1 MPRMRAIGR
10 FALVLLPLS
19 GCETTPESEEVRST
33 WSGALSS
40 GSQPLAA
47 SADGLVRVGL
57 LADEGLVVRAEADK
71 VSILALGG
79 TPSRVASLGDKLL
92 VTLRSER
99 AIAVLAEV
107 DGALVEVD
115 RVATGAE
122 PMGVVVSPDGSRV
135 YVALYGHDEVRV
147 YDGELALLT
156 TLEVSGLPS
165 WLALH
170 PSGQSLYV
178 VAGVGG
184 VVTWFDLREDEAV
197 GTPIEIPAVGGAG
210 RDGDLFFTRRLTGDP
225 AVRPDGAQL
234 AVPGLWVDNTS
245 APKHSAEEQAT
256 RDPAVAY
263 EMIGLGLAPTNP
275 GLVLVELNPDSG
287 EPLGVELRYATS
299 EASPT
304 DPERPQVVRGYLAG
318 VAYSPDGA
326 YVAAPMEN
334 SRLVV
339 LMAPDQSTASDT
351 LGGFR
356 EGPLATVLTDEG
368 PRGVSWSEAD
378 LTVLNVF
385 SLTMAQ
391 LPAGEAIAGID
402 AELDAGGLA
411 HTHLSAEPGTALS
424 PPVFDEQLTQGR
436 LLFSSAIFTEM
447 ATRDSGVSC
456 TTCHVDSR
464 MDGIA
469 WPDFD
474 KVPRQTKSLAG
485 PMSLTAPF
493 TWTED
498 VLTVA
503 EESRITSESR
513 LGGRNAT
520 DAQHDAV
527 AAWIEHTPDVDHAG
541 RGTTTEAVTR
551 GKALFEREDVGCVSC
566 HGGVRYSDQA
576 RHDLYELAGV
586 DTPALVGIA
595 ATAPYLHD
603 GRAPTLRAVL
613 ESSRDGA
620 MGDTSM
626 LSEAELDDLEAFL
639 RSL

>member
-1 MPRMRAIGR
+1 MRGVGR
-10 FALVLLPLS
+10 FALTLLPFS
-19 GCETTPESEEVRST
+19 GCESEPEPAAVEST
-33 WSGALSS
+33 WVGDFVT
-40 GSQPLAA
+40 GSQPIVA
-47 SADGLVRVGL
+47 SADGSVLVSVF
-57 LADEGLVVRAEADK
+57 ADEGLAARAEGDH
-71 VSILALGG
+71 VSLLSLAG
-79 TPSRVASLGDKLL
+79 TPSRVASFGDKLL

-99 AIAVLAEV
+99 AIAVLVEV
-107 DGALVEVD
+107 EGALVELS

-122 PMGVVVSPDGSRV
+122 PFGVVVSPDGSRV

-147 YDGELALLT
+147 YDAELNPLQ
-156 TLEVSGLPS
+156 TLVAPGLPS

-170 PSGQSLYV
+170 PSGHSLYV

-184 VVTWFDLREDEAV
+184 TVTWFDLRESEPV
-197 GTPIEIPAVGGAG
+197 GVPIDIPALDGAG
-210 RDGDLFFTRRLTGDP
+210 RDGDLQFTRRHTGDP

-234 AVPGLWVDNTS
+234 AVPTLWVDNTT

-263 EMIGLGLAPTNP
+263 DEIGLGLAPTNP
-275 GLVLVELNPDSG
+275 GLVLVDLDPASG
-287 EPLGVELRYATS
+287 TPLGVELRYATT
-299 EASPT
+299 EASPA

-339 LMAPDQSTASDT
+339 VMRTDQSTASDS

-356 EGPLATVLTDEG
+356 EGPLATILTDSG
-368 PRGVSWSEAD
+368 PRGVSW
-378 LTVLNVF
+378 T
-385 SLTMAQ
+385 
-391 LPAGEAIAGID
+391 
-402 AELDAGGLA
+402 DAGATALNAFGLSLSA
-411 HTHLSAEPGTALS
+411 LPVVAAVFGIEAEIAIDGLGDTHLSAAPGHVLS
-424 PPVFDEQLTQGR
+424 PPVLDSQLAEGR
-436 LLFSSAIFTEM
+436 LLFSSAIVSEM

-474 KVPRQTKSLAG
+474 TVPRQTKSLAG
-485 PMSLTAPF
+485 AMSLTAPF

-520 DAQHDAV
+520 DAQHEAV
-527 AAWIEHTPDVDHAG
+527 AAWIEHTPDVDHAD
-541 RGTTTEAVTR
+541 RGATTEAVTR
-551 GKALFEREDVGCVSC
+551 GAALFERADVGCVAC

-576 RHDLYELAGV
+576 RHDLYDLAGV

-613 ESSRDGA
+613 EGSRDGS
-620 MGDTSM
+620 MGDTSL
-626 LSEAELDDLEAFL
+626 LSEVELDELEAFL

>member
-1 MPRMRAIGR
+1 MRGVGR
-10 FALVLLPLS
+10 FALTLLPLS
-19 GCETTPESEEVRST
+19 GCEAEPAPEAVE
-33 WSGALSS
+33 SS
-40 GSQPLAA
+40 WAGTSPTGSQPIVA
-47 SADGLVRVGL
+47 SADGSVLVSV
-57 LADEGLVVRAEADK
+57 LADEGLVVRAEGDD
-71 VSILALGG
+71 VSRLPLGG

-99 AIAVLAEV
+99 GIAVLAEV
-107 DGALVEVD
+107 DGALVEVN

-122 PMGVVVSPDGSRV
+122 PMAVVVSPDGSRV

-147 YDGELALLT
+147 YDADLSVVR
-156 TLEVSGLPS
+156 TLVAPGLPT

-170 PSGQSLYV
+170 PSGDSLYV

-184 VVTWFDLREDEAV
+184 GVTWFDLRESEPV
-197 GTPIEIPAVGGAG
+197 GVPIDIPALDGAG
-210 RDGDLFFTRRLTGDP
+210 RDGDLQFTRRLTGDP
-225 AVRPDGAQL
+225 AVRPDGGQL

-263 EMIGLGLAPTNP
+263 DMIGLGLAPTNP
-275 GLVLVELNPDSG
+275 GLILVELDPATG
-287 EPLGVELRYATS
+287 TPLGVDLRYATS
-299 EASPT
+299 EASPA
-304 DPERPQVVRGYLAG
+304 DPELPQVVRGYLAG

-326 YVAAPMEN
+326 YLAAPMEN

-339 LMAPDQSTASDT
+339 VMAADQSSESAT

-356 EGPLATVLTDEG
+356 EGPLATVLTEDG
-368 PRGVSWSEAD
+368 PRGVSWTDAGVS
-378 LTVLNVF
+378 VLNVF
-385 SLTMAQ
+385 SLTMAE
-391 LPAGEAIAGID
+391 LPVAEAIAGID
-402 AELDAGGLA
+402 AELAAGGLG
-411 HTHLSAEPGTALS
+411 HTHIAAAPGLVLS
-424 PPVFDEQLTQGR
+424 PPLFNDQLTEGR
-436 LLFSSAIFTEM
+436 LLFSSAIFPEM

-474 KVPRQTKSLAG
+474 KIPRQTKTLAG

-527 AAWIEHTPDVDHAG
+527 AAWIEHTPDVDHAD
-541 RGTTTEAVTR
+541 RGATTEAVTR
-551 GKALFEREDVGCVSC
+551 GKALFEREDVGCAGC
-566 HGGVRYSDQA
+566 HGGVRYSDQG

-603 GRAPTLRAVL
+603 GRAPTLRSVL
-613 ESSRDGA
+613 ESSRDGE

-626 LSEAELDDLEAFL
+626 LSEAEMADLEAFL